1 MKSKRSAA
9 AHVKCGYQTHTLE
22 QEINNS
28 SIVTNACMRFLKSR
42 GLIRP
47 FCTIPMKYRKAEK

>member
-9 AHVKCGYQTHTLE
+9 DHVKSGFKPRTLE

-42 GLIRP
+42 GLVRP
-47 FCTIPMKYRKAEK
+47 FCTIPMKYRKVEK